1 MLDFDRMAR
10 LYGMGSLWLRKSKRH
25 PRGEYWLRFYV
36 QSKQRT
42 ENAHVCECHHAR
54 AKAKAEKLL
63 AKRIGQG
70 EAGSLASPRAGR
82 TLVEDLAELL
92 FKKHRVEMIRKIPE
106 DLPEPTKLWREQRV
120 DDVVGIMEAR
130 WKKHLA
136 PVFGHRKAALVRQSD
151 LDDYISARH
160 DAKARNGTINREL
173 ALLRRMF
180 TLGFK
185 STPRLLPDIP
195 TFPARLPE
203 FARQGF
209 TEDAEFQ
216 KLLGAIEEKGLRTMT
231 MCAYRMGFRKAELQ
245 NLLVVQVKGNGH
257 VSLFKGA
264 TKNSRARDVKMPADV
279 RKAVEECCAGKQP
292 DDYVFTWKD
301 GSPIRDFRA
310 SWKKATTK
318 IKRPELLFHDLRR
331 STVRRMRKLGVP
343 TAVGMKITGHL
354 TRKVFDDYD
363 AVADQDIEDAAE
375 II

>member
-1 MLDFDRMAR
+1 MAR

-70 EAGSLASPRAGR
+70 EAGNLASTRAGR
-82 TLVEDLAELL
+82 TLVEDLADLL
-92 FKKHRVEMIRKIPE
+92 FKTHRTEMIRKIPE

-120 DDVVGIMEAR
+120 DDVVEIMKAR

-136 PVFGHRKAALVRQSD
+136 GVFGHRKAALVRQSD
-151 LDDYISARH
+151 LSDYINARH
-160 DAKARNGTINREL
+160 KAKARNGTINREL

-185 STPRLLPDIP
+185 STPRLVPDVP

-203 FARQGF
+203 HAREGF
-209 TEDAEFQ
+209 IEDADFE
-216 KLLGAIEEKGLRTMT
+216 KLLKAIEEKGLRTLV
-231 MCAYRMGFRKAELQ
+231 MCAYRLGFRKAELQ
-245 NLLVVQVKGNGH
+245 NLLVVQVNDGR

-264 TKNSRARDVKMPADV
+264 TKNGKARIVKMPQDV
-279 RKAVEECCAGKQP
+279 RKAVEECAAGKQP
-292 DDYVFTWKD
+292 DDYVFCWKD

-363 AVADQDIEDAAE
+363 AANDLDVADAAE